1 MATTT
6 SIAVVATPLV
16 LQLLYRADDAL
27 ILGHRLSEWTG
38 HAPTLEEEL
47 ALANIALDLIGQ
59 ARALYDYAGTLT
71 GHSEDQL
78 AYLRDAAAWRNCLM
92 VELPN
97 GDFAFSIARLLLV
110 SAFADPFW
118 RAAMASTDGTI
129 AAVAAKAEK
138 ETAYHLR
145 HAAEWLIRL
154 GDGTAESH
162 RRAQTALDD
171 LWPYTGEL
179 FTSLPGEADIAPDPN
194 VTARHLECHRQR
206 HPCARHAGAAIRRVD
221 AVRWARR
228 TPYRTPR
235 PPAGRD
241 AVPPTHLSG
250 RHMVAAAS
258 LRERALAALETVC
271 DPEIPVLT
279 IADLGI
285 LRDVSVHDETVEVTI
300 TPTYSGCPAM
310 NMITLEIETALARAG
325 IEAHIRTSL
334 SPAWTTDWLTDAARR
349 KLAAF
354 GIAPPEHT
362 ASRRALFGEAHPAC
376 PLCGSA
382 DTEQI
387 SEFGST
393 ACKSLHRCR
402 ACREPFDAF
411 KCH

>member
-1 MATTT
+1 MATT
-6 SIAVVATPLV
+6 SIVVEETPLV
-16 LQLLYRADDAL
+16 RQLLCRADDAL

-59 ARALYDYAGTLT
+59 ARALYSYAGTLT
-71 GHSEDQL
+71 GHTEDQL
-78 AYLRDAAAWRNCLM
+78 AYLRDVPAWRNCLI

-110 SAFADPFW
+110 SAFVDPFW
-118 RAAMASTDGTI
+118 RAAIASTDSTI

-179 FTSLPGEADIAPDPN
+179 FTAVASDARHGAGSD
-194 VTARHLECHRQR
+194 VSARHLERHRRQ
-206 HPCARHAGAAIRRVD
+206 HSCARHAGAATGRLD
-221 AVRWARR
+221 AVRRARR
-228 TPYRTPR
+228 APYRTPR
-235 PPAGRD
+235 PPAGGY
-241 AVPPTHLSG
+241 AIPPAHLSG

-258 LRERALAALETVC
+258 LRERALAALEAVT

-285 LRDVSVHDETVEVTI
+285 LRDVSVLDDTVEVTI

-310 NMITLEIETALARAG
+310 NMITVEIETALARAG
-325 IEAHIRTSL
+325 IKARIRTSL
-334 SPAWTTDWLTDAARR
+334 SPAWTTDWLTDAARD